1 MRILVTGG
9 SGFIGSHAIEQLH
22 DNGHTVGC
30 LDINPPSPYVKPFAS
45 DLHKYRA
52 DVTDPIDVYDTI
64 NDFAPDRII
73 HLASL
78 LGRESQQD
86 PRRAFEINVMGT
98 VHVLEAAE
106 TFGVERVVVASS
118 ASAYGTV
125 PPEYDELTEAVPRD
139 PDNIYGLSK
148 FAVERLGR
156 TYQEQDR
163 VDFVAIEPI
172 HGIGPDRRRGNIE
185 DAYIVKAAVSGHSLT
200 IPNID
205 YPIELIYVGDEAN
218 AFVTAALADDPSYTE
233 YLIGTGD
240 QYTLAEIAEIVKE
253 HIPDAD
259 LPLGE
264 PDEDAELLSRPPT
277 NTTRIRTDL
286 GWSPTR
292 SIPDAIAGYIEWLEN
307 NPDSWSFDPNDVP
320 WEN

>member
-9 SGFIGSHAIEQLH
+9 YGFIGSHVLEQLVA
-22 DNGHTVGC
+22 DEHTVAC
-30 LDINPPSPYVKPFAS
+30 LDINQPSPYVAPFKS
-45 DLHKYRA
+45 EIHHYHG
-52 DVTDPIDVYDTI
+52 DVTDPIDVYNI
-64 NDFAPDRII
+64 ISEFAPGRII

-78 LGRESQQD
+78 LGRESQQN

-98 VHVLEAAE
+98 VNVLEAADSL
-106 TFGVERVVVASS
+106 GVQRVVVASS

-125 PPEYDELTEAVPRD
+125 SAEFTELTEEVPKD

-148 FAVERLGR
+148 FTVERLGR

-163 VDFVAIEPI
+163 VEFVAIEPI
-172 HGIGPDRRRGNIE
+172 HGVGPDRRRGNIE
-185 DAYIVKAAVSGHSLT
+185 DAYIIKAAVSGHSLT
-200 IPNID
+200 IPNVD

-218 AFVTAALADDPSYTE
+218 AFINAALADNPSFTE

-240 QYTLAEIAEIVKE
+240 QYTLAEIADIVKE

-277 NTTRIRTDL
+277 NTSRIESDL

-292 SIPDAIAGYIEWLEN
+292 SIPDAIEGYIEWLEEHPEGWN
-307 NPDSWSFDPNDVP
+307 FDPNDVP

>member
-9 SGFIGSHAIEQLH
+9 YGFIGSHALEQLVEQ
-22 DNGHTVGC
+22 GHTVGC
-30 LDINPPSPYVKPFAS
+30 LDVAQPSPYVAPFES
-45 DLHKYRA
+45 DLNKYRG
-52 DVTDPIDVYDTI
+52 DVTDPIDVYDI
-64 NDFAPDRII
+64 ISDFAPDRII

-86 PRRAFEINVMGT
+86 PRSAFEINVMGT
-98 VHVLEAAE
+98 VNVLEAAD
-106 TFGVERVVVASS
+106 TLDVQRVVVASS

-125 PPEYDELTEAVPRD
+125 PPEYDEVTESVPKD
-139 PDNIYGLSK
+139 PDNIYGLTK
-148 FAVERLGR
+148 FAVERIGQ
-156 TYQEQDR
+156 TYHEQDR
-163 VDFVAIEPI
+163 VEFVAIQPI

-200 IPNID
+200 VPNID
-205 YPIELIYVGDEAN
+205 YPLELIYVGDEAN

-259 LPLGE
+259 LPIGE
-264 PDEDAELLSRPPT
+264 PDEDAEILSRPPT
-277 NTTRIRTDL
+277 NTSRIESDL
-286 GWSPTR
+286 GWSPSR
-292 SIPDAIAGYIEWLEN
+292 SIPDAIAGYIEWLEE
-307 NPDSWSFDPNDVP
+307 NPDGWSFDPDEVP